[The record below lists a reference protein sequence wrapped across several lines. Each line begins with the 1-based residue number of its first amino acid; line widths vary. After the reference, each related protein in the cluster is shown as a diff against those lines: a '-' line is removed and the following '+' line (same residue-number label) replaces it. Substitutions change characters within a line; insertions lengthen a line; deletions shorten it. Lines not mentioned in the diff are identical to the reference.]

1 MEFNHIFDFICALQD
16 EGIITVE
23 DHDELIMKV
32 EEFVLSGVEDGE
44 VENFW

>member
-1 MEFNHIFDFICALQD
+1 MEFNNIFDFICSLQD
-16 EGIITVE
+16 EGVITVE

-32 EEFVLSGVEDGE
+32 EEFVLGAEDGE